1 LPVHVLSSHSANLG
15 CSRRWE
21 DVGGGGGS
29 KNAAACASSA
39 SSSSSSSAAGLLSA
53 TRFAAAEIV
62 LTGVAGAVTLDEPL
76 SSAAHYAE
84 AVRRL
89 GPLGRKYEELTLA
102 LWAACSPPSDVSP
115 PAYLRGDNAPAA
127 AVLLS
132 GPSGVGKTSAVYA
145 VANALGATVVPL
157 DREVGVTCPNP
168 CPCACACGVFA
179 CPREVQRGPWH
190 HCIVT
195 PSLSPHLD
203 ALLFFIALCD
213 AQSMSLCD
221 DTSPALI

>member
-1 LPVHVLSSHSANLG
+1 VHVLSSHSANLG

-29 KNAAACASSA
+29 ENAAACASSA
-39 SSSSSSSAAGLLSA
+39 SSSSSSSSSAAGLLSA

-62 LTGVAGAVTLDEPL
+62 LTEVAGAVTLDEPL
-76 SSAAHYAE
+76 SSAAQYAE

-102 LWAACSPPSDVSP
+102 LWAACSPPSDISF
-115 PAYLRGDNAPAA
+115 PAYLRGHNAPAA

-168 CPCACACGVFA
+168 CPCACAWRCLCLSA
-179 CPREVQRGPWH
+179 RGAAWAVASL
-190 HCIVT
+190 HCNSL
-195 PSLSPHLD
+195 SLSPHLD
-203 ALLFFIALCD
+203 ALLFYCPLRC
-213 AQSMSLCD
+213 SKHVPLR
-221 DTSPALI
+221 